1 MVTKQ
6 YNACKRASETFNLI
20 VDTREQQNS
29 RYQQRMEDFQ
39 NLGVLPQRRT
49 LNVGDY
55 SAVVHL
61 PKGEVID
68 YTGKL
73 SIERKMDLRELIAC
87 FGPERDR
94 FEAELR
100 RAWEKCCKLYVAI
113 EGGSY
118 ADLVAGNY
126 PNDHNVKNVL
136 ATYHTFEKRYGC
148 SFVFVTP
155 ETFPTFVYET
165 LRRYIMDDLCGKCR
179 AKKLTVA

>member
-1 MVTKQ
+1 MVTNQ

-20 VDTREQQNS
+20 VDTREQQNL

-39 NLGVLPQRRT
+39 NLGVLPQRRA

-55 SAVVHL
+55 SAMVHL
-61 PKGEVID
+61 SEGETID
-68 YTGKL
+68 YSNKL
-73 SIERKMDLRELIAC
+73 SIERKMDLRELITC

-100 RAWEKCCKLYVAI
+100 RAWENGCKLYVAI

-165 LRRYIMDDLCGKCR
+165 LRRYIMDDLYGKCR

>member
-1 MVTKQ
+1 MKG
-6 YNACKRASETFNLI
+6 ETI
-20 VDTREQQNS
+20 
-29 RYQQRMEDFQ
+29 
-39 NLGVLPQRRT
+39 
-49 LNVGDY
+49 DY
-55 SAVVHL
+55 S
-61 PKGEVID
+61 D
-68 YTGKL
+68 KL

-94 FEAELR
+94 FEAELY
-100 RAWEKCCKLYVAI
+100 RAWKKGCRLYVAI
-113 EGGSY
+113 EGGCY

-126 PNDHNVKNVL
+126 PNNHEVKNVL

-165 LRRYIMDDLCGKCR
+165 LRRYIMDDLYGKCR